1 MAHLAQAIIQPL
13 NDEQTWIETS
23 NFGV

>member
-1 MAHLAQAIIQPL
+1 MSHLAQAIIQPL